1 MKRVALIS
9 LIIII
14 AVFVWWK
21 SSSENTHVANLSEST
36 PSPILVAS
44 HSPPTR
50 QPAAQKLLPGIP
62 VEKKSGREA
71 LIQLPRDVAFVNERA
86 PIVQNEVEW
95 KWLEGVVAIKKSALP
110 PGVPVISQR
119 PGFVVVAS
127 SDLPANVV
135 SFPLVERTDN
145 GVKGIFTGVIKAM
158 GGASL
163 ESAGQFLSQCP
174 VEMVES
180 FPSIKS
186 YLLKV
191 HSQDE
196 LEESMSCLK
205 GTGLF
210 KHLEWEILSS
220 PNVQQ

>member
-1 MKRVALIS
+1 MKRYALIVV
-9 LIIII
+9 IILVA
-14 AVFVWWK
+14 AVVWWK
-21 SSSENTHVANLSEST
+21 SSETTHVANLSDIT
-36 PSPILVAS
+36 PSPILTAS
-44 HSPPTR
+44 HSPPMR
-50 QPAAQKLLPGIP
+50 QPAAQRVLPGIP
-62 VEKKSGREA
+62 VERKSGREA
-71 LIQLPRDVAFVNERA
+71 MIQLPREVAFVNERA
-86 PIVQNEVEW
+86 PILQNEVEW
-95 KWLEGVVAIKKSALP
+95 KWLEGAVAVKKSALP
-110 PGVPVISQR
+110 LGVLVIAQR
-119 PGFVVVAS
+119 PGFVIVAS
-127 SDLPANVV
+127 SDLPANVAN
-135 SFPLVERTDN
+135 FPLVERVDN

-205 GTGLF
+205 STGPVSYT
-210 KHLEWEILSS
+210 HLTLPTKRI
-220 PNVQQ
+220 V